1 MNPTASL
8 VETRIPITADRD
20 IVAAR
25 LRGRELALQ
34 LGFSPALSTL
44 IATAISELAR
54 NILLY
59 AKHGEVTVS
68 LVERGANRGL
78 LVVAKDEGQ
87 GIPDVR
93 RAMEDGYSTG
103 GRLGLGLPG
112 VRRLMDEIE
121 IVSGVG
127 EGTTVRVKKWLA

>member
-1 MNPTASL
+1 MPDAIVDTRLL
-8 VETRIPITADRD
+8 VETESD

-25 LRGRELALQ
+25 KRGRELALE
-34 LGFSPALSTL
+34 LGFSPPMATV

-59 AKHGEVTVS
+59 AERGEVAVS
-68 LVERGANRGL
+68 LVERGTSRGL
-78 LVVAKDEGQ
+78 VITATDAGQ

-121 IVSGVG
+121 VVSGRG
-127 EGTTVRVKKWLA
+127 EGTTVRVTKWLA